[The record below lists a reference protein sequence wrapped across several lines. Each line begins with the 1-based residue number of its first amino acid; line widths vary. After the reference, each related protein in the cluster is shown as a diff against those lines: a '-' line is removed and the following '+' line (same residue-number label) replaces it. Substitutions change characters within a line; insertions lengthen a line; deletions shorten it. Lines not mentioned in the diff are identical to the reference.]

1 MKRYQR
7 NLGQDKEAAVDGAGS
22 YSGVDVQI
30 LIVVTKQAGFGLAVI
45 FGRLIFVLIPIQ
57 SHLSGMGMAG
67 KGEAYERIF
76 LYHLAAPHH
85 GVVGKEHHGMFA
97 HRV

>member
-30 LIVVTKQAGFGLAVI
+30 LIVVVIQSGFGFVVI
-45 FGRLIFVLIPIQ
+45 LYGLVGILFPI
-57 SHLSGMGMAG
+57 
-67 KGEAYERIF
+67 
-76 LYHLAAPHH
+76 
-85 GVVGKEHHGMFA
+85 
-97 HRV
+97 